1 MWSIG
6 CIFAE
11 LLLRR
16 PFLPGDDTENQLELI
31 VNCLGQPESSFFQT
45 FNDGRMTE
53 IFKEMDNQNDSGDFE
68 DIFSSSDAVAV
79 DLLRK
84 MLRYNPVERITIE
97 EALNHEFIGDLH
109 YEPDEPT
116 TMPVSAFDFDF
127 ELYDL
132 SIDEQKSLIH
142 DEIMLYHS
150 RKAQKKY
157 VSNKKKFPKGMLHLV
172 FGDYKEHKKLQ
183 RESSSAAKAE
193 PESNHAQSNAAD

>member
-1 MWSIG
+1 
-6 CIFAE
+6 
-11 LLLRR
+11 
-16 PFLPGDDTENQLELI
+16 
-31 VNCLGQPESSFFQT
+31 
-45 FNDGRMTE
+45 
-53 IFKEMDNQNDSGDFE
+53 MDNQKDHGDFE
-68 DIFSSSDAVAV
+68 GIFSSWDSVAV

-116 TMPVSAFDFDF
+116 TVPVSAFDFDF

-132 SIDEQKSLIH
+132 SIEEQKSLIY

-157 VSNKKKFPKGMLHLV
+157 VSDKKKYPKGMLHLI
-172 FGDYKEHKKLQ
+172 YEEQKLQ
-183 RESSSAAKAE
+183 KGSNDSSKNGSE
-193 PESNHAQSNAAD
+193 NTENHNEDWNITNGKTNLV